1 MKHLVLVMMVGVLG
15 GCGKED
21 SVQPSTSNTDTSS
34 IKISK
39 PLNKNSVTG
48 VYHMVSPDGSKV
60 TVQFDINGS
69 FSASVDSEVVEQGLE
84 WQIKDNKLYVFDR
97 KLKQGEW
104 YHAQYDIQENGDL
117 IIKTVWDH
125 GAGYPDGKPL
135 RFEVPK
141 NEQTPFRKIKF
152 AETKAKAEAGDVIS
166 QFKLGMMYSNGEGV
180 LEDDKE
186 AVKWYRKAADQGYAY
201 AQAILGVMYYNG
213 EGVLKDDKEAVKWY
227 RKAADKGNA
236 PAQYNLGIMYYN
248 GKGVLQDFKQA
259 MKWIHEAADQGNGLV
274 QNKAQSKLG
283 TMYDNGEGVLE
294 DDKEAVKWYK
304 LAADQGYAP
313 AQYNLGLMYDNGE
326 GVLQGHNEA
335 VWWYRKAAEQGV
347 ADAQYNLGI
356 KYSTGQGV
364 LQNFVTAYAWINI
377 AEANGRDVKR
387 FKELLNGKI
396 TLNQIA
402 KSQELAKEMIKKNP
416 KRLNR

>member
-1 MKHLVLVMMVGVLG
+1 MKDLVLVIMVGLLG

-21 SVQPSTSNTDTSS
+21 SVQPSASNTDTSS

-48 VYHMVSPDGSKV
+48 VYQMVSPDGSKV
-60 TVQFDINGS
+60 TIQFDINGS

-186 AVKWYRKAADQGYAY
+186 AVKWYRK
-201 AQAILGVMYYNG
+201 
-213 EGVLKDDKEAVKWY
+213 
-227 RKAADKGNA
+227 
-236 PAQYNLGIMYYN
+236 
-248 GKGVLQDFKQA
+248 
-259 MKWIHEAADQGNGLV
+259 AADQGNGLV

>member
-1 MKHLVLVMMVGVLG
+1 M

-21 SVQPSTSNTDTSS
+21 SVQPSASNTDTSS

-48 VYHMVSPDGSKV
+48 VYQMVSPDGSKV
-60 TVQFDINGS
+60 TIQFDINGS
-69 FSASVDSEVVEQGLE
+69 FSASLDSEVVEQGLE
-84 WQIKDNKLYVFDR
+84 WEIKNHKLYVFDR

-104 YHAQYDIQENGDL
+104 YHAQYDVQENGDL
-117 IIKTVWDH
+117 IIKTIWDH
-125 GAGYPDGKPL
+125 GAGNPDGKPL

-141 NEQTPFRKIKF
+141 NKQTPFRKIKF
-152 AETKAKAEAGDVIS
+152 AETKAKAEAENVIS
-166 QFKLGMMYSNGEGV
+166 QFKLGMMYYNGEGV
-180 LEDDKE
+180 SQDLQE
-186 AVKWYRKAADQGYAY
+186 AAKWYRKAADQGYAY
-201 AQAILGVMYYNG
+201 AQVSLGLMYYNG
-213 EGVLKDDKEAVKWY
+213 EGVLENKGEAVKWY
-227 RKAADKGNA
+227 R
-236 PAQYNLGIMYYN
+236 
-248 GKGVLQDFKQA
+248 
-259 MKWIHEAADQGNGLV
+259 
-274 QNKAQSKLG
+274 
-283 TMYDNGEGVLE
+283 
-294 DDKEAVKWYK
+294 
-304 LAADQGYAP
+304 LAADQGAAP
-313 AQYNLGLMYDNGE
+313 AQFNLGIKYDNGE

-387 FKELLNGKI
+387 FKELLNGNI

-402 KSQELAKEMIKKNP
+402 KSQELAKEMIQKNP
-416 KRLNR
+416 KLINK

>member
-1 MKHLVLVMMVGVLG
+1 M
-15 GCGKED
+15 GCGQKD
-21 SVQPSTSNTDTSS
+21 SVQPSASNTDTSS
-34 IKISK
+34 IKITK

-48 VYHMVSPDGSKV
+48 VYQMVSPDGSKV
-60 TVQFDINGS
+60 TIQFDINGS
-69 FSASVDSEVVEQGLE
+69 FSASLDSEVVEQGLE
-84 WQIKDNKLYVFDR
+84 WEIKDHKLYVFDR

-104 YHAQYDIQENGDL
+104 YHTQYNIQENGDL
-117 IIKTVWDH
+117 IIKTIWDH
-125 GAGYPDGKPL
+125 GAGNPDGKPL

-166 QFKLGMMYSNGEGV
+166 QFKLGMLYDNGEGV
-180 LEDDKE
+180 SQDLQE
-186 AVKWYRKAADQGYAY
+186 AAKWYRKAADQGYAY
-201 AQAILGVMYYNG
+201 AQVNLGLMYYNG
-213 EGVLKDDKEAVKWY
+213 EGVLENKKEAVKWY
-227 RKAADKGNA
+227 R
-236 PAQYNLGIMYYN
+236 
-248 GKGVLQDFKQA
+248 
-259 MKWIHEAADQGNGLV
+259 
-274 QNKAQSKLG
+274 
-283 TMYDNGEGVLE
+283 
-294 DDKEAVKWYK
+294 
-304 LAADQGYAP
+304 LAADQGAAP
-313 AQYNLGLMYDNGE
+313 AQFNLGIKYDNGE

-356 KYSTGQGV
+356 KYGTGQGV

-416 KRLNR
+416 KLINK